1 MSNKTVRNEVED
13 EFTTNKFLLN
23 KDKVLDFSLS
33 KTGIVLLDKNCI

>member
-13 EFTTNKFLLN
+13 EFTINKFLMN
-23 KDKVLDFSLS
+23 KDKILDFSLS